1 MNWSS
6 LIISLIRLAIALTA
20 WTREKG
26 LLKAGQD
33 QAIAKASLEML
44 EATKRGQAIREAIAS
59 LDDQSASKL
68 WESMIDGT

>member
-6 LIISLIRLAIALTA
+6 LIISLIRLAIALTV
-20 WTREKG
+20 WVREKD

>member
-6 LIISLIRLAIALTA
+6 LIISLIRLAIALTV
-20 WTREKG
+20 WVREKD

-59 LDDQSASKL
+59 LDDQSANKL